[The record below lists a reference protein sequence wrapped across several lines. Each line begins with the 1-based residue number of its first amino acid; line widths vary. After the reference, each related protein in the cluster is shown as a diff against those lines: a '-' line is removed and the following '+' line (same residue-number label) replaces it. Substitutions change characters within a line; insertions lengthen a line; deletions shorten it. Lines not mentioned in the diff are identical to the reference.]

1 MIVVD
6 TNVLAYLYLQSE
18 YTTAAEALLARDP
31 DWAAP
36 VLWRSE
42 FRNILAGY
50 IRRRSLS
57 FEHAYKLQREAESM
71 MAGSEF
77 EVDSLAVLDLVRN
90 SDCSAYDC
98 EFIALAMKLEA
109 KVITMD
115 GKLLR
120 AFPAHAVALATG
132 KA

>member
-6 TNVLAYLYLQSE
+6 SNVLAYLYLPGE
-18 YTTAAEALLARDP
+18 HTAAAERLLERDP
-31 DWAAP
+31 EWVAP

-50 IRRRSLS
+50 LRRGSLT
-57 FEHAYKLQREAESM
+57 FDQAHALQREAEELL
-71 MAGSEF
+71 ADGEF
-77 EVDSLAVLDLVRN
+77 EVDSFKVLELVRE

-98 EFIALAMKLEA
+98 EFVALALQLEKKL
-109 KVITMD
+109 VTMD

-120 AFPAHAVALATG
+120 AFPQIAVALSAG
-132 KA
+132 

>member
-6 TNVLAYLYLQSE
+6 TNILAYLYLPGE
-18 YTTAAEALLARDP
+18 FTVAAEALLESDP

-50 IRRRSLS
+50 MRRGSLS
-57 FEHAYKLQREAESM
+57 FDQALANQEEAESLL
-71 MAGSEF
+71 AGAEY
-77 EVDSLAVLDLVRN
+77 EVDSRSVMLLVKD

-98 EFIALAMKLEA
+98 EFVALARQLGTA
-109 KVITMD
+109 LVTMD
-115 GKLLR
+115 SKLLR
-120 AFPAHAVALATG
+120 AFPEIACALDA
-132 KA
+132 AR

>member
-6 TNVLAYLYLQSE
+6 SNVLAYLYLPGE
-18 YTTAAEALLARDP
+18 HTAAAESLLERDP

-50 IRRRSLS
+50 LRRGSLT
-57 FEHAYKLQREAESM
+57 FDQANALQREAEELLVD
-71 MAGSEF
+71 SEF
-77 EVDSLAVLDLVRN
+77 EVDSLKVLELVRD

-98 EFIALAMKLEA
+98 EFVALALQLETQLA
-109 KVITMD
+109 TMD

-120 AFPAHAVALATG
+120 AFPQIAVSLAAG
-132 KA
+132 NA